1 MKVADSERLNSV
13 DWNLDLLV
21 YMYKLLLQP
30 ELRSR
35 AEVKLPEC
43 LRMHSQVTLLPASQR
58 LELHLFSPLPH

>member
-21 YMYKLLLQP
+21 YMYILLLQP

-43 LRMHSQVTLLPASQR
+43 LRMPELSRCR
-58 LELHLFSPLPH
+58 LCTN